1 MVEYDTSE
9 NRIGTL
15 VAGLALGA
23 VIGAG
28 IALLTAPDSG
38 RRTRRRL
45 KKGTGRLTSEAG
57 DRWEDFADDVK
68 GRVDEAINAAAKRLP
83 SR

>member
-1 MVEYDTSE
+1 VEYDTSDSHV
-9 NRIGTL
+9 GTL
-15 VAGLALGA
+15 VAGLVLGA

-28 IALLTAPDSG
+28 LALLTAPESG
-38 RRTRRRL
+38 RKTR
-45 KKGTGRLTSEAG
+45 KKLRKTTGRLTSGAG

-68 GRVDEAINAAAKRLP
+68 GRVDDAVQAAKKRLP

>member
-1 MVEYDTSE
+1 VEYDTSDS
-9 NRIGTL
+9 RVGTL
-15 VAGLALGA
+15 MTGLVLGA

-28 IALLTAPDSG
+28 LALLTAPESG
-38 RRTRRRL
+38 RKTRRRIR
-45 KKGTGRLTSEAG
+45 KTTGRIRGDAG

-68 GRVDEAINAAAKRLP
+68 GRVDDAVRAAQKRLP